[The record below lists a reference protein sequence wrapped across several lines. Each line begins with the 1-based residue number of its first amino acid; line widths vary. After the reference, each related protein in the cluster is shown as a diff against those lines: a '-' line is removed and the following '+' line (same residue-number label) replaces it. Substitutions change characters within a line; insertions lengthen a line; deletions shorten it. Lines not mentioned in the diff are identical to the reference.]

1 MDSVEFN
8 RFKIME
14 SLWKKER
21 SKIIFLPKRTA
32 DENDFLRGKGRWSA
46 VDRHTG
52 PAVAMTVGG
61 KWDLLL
67 TNRI

>member
-1 MDSVEFN
+1 
-8 RFKIME
+8 ME
-14 SLWKKER
+14 ERKEQNY
-21 SKIIFLPKRTA
+21 FLPKRTA